1 MTKTIVQLVSIFA
14 LLLYTAGNTIAYLV
28 QYYIC
33 IWILQSLQNHNVLM
47 VMYNLLE
54 VLEVMRV
61 MYRSVL
67 KEYGD
72 GSVIIAGVLMMLE
85 LVCRQLGFSITSL
98 SIHCNYTEFT
108 HSPEET
114 LLIYYRHIL
123 LYQQRVS
130 SASHE
135 HGTFSKKTMSES
147 H

>member
-1 MTKTIVQLVSIFA
+1 MYLDLTIIAESQCTHGDVQLVGGSGT
-14 LLLYTAGNTIAYLV
+14 YEGNI
-28 QYYIC
+28 QIC
-33 IWILQSLQNHNVLM
+33 FEGVWGWVCDNSWSSNDA
-47 VMYNLLE
+47 
-54 VLEVMRV
+54 RV
-61 MYRSVL
+61 
-67 KEYGD
+67 
-72 GSVIIAGVLMMLE
+72 
-85 LVCRQLGFSITSL
+85 VCRQLGFSITSL